1 MIHGM
6 LYIISAPSGA
16 GKSSLLH
23 ALLRTQQLS
32 LYKTQISIS
41 YTTRPM
47 RPGEVHGKHYYFV
60 SVEEFQYMIAQNA
73 FLEHA
78 LIFNNYYGTSRKNI
92 QQNLTNGID
101 VFLDIDWQGAQQIR
115 SIIPEAR
122 SIFIMPPSK
131 KELDRRLRSRG
142 QDNESIIAQRIAQA
156 VAEMIHYTEYN
167 YLIINDDFYTALCD
181 LKTIISAERLQL
193 KRQQLR
199 YNCLISKLLVDSN

>member
-1 MIHGM
+1 MIQGM

-16 GKSSLLH
+16 GKSSLIH

-32 LYKTQISIS
+32 LYETQISIS
-41 YTTRPM
+41 YTTRAM

-60 SVEEFQYMIAQNA
+60 SVEEFKHMMATDA

-78 LIFNNYYGTSRKNI
+78 IIFNNYYGTSRAAI
-92 QQNLTNGID
+92 QRMLRNGVD

-115 SIIPEAR
+115 TMIPEAR

-131 KELDRRLRSRG
+131 EELDRRLQSRG
-142 QDNESIIAQRIAQA
+142 QDSQSIIAQRIAQA

-167 YLIINDDFYTALCD
+167 YLVINDDFHTALCD

-193 KRQQLR
+193 KRQKLR
-199 YNCLISKLLVDSN
+199 HDALISKLLVE